1 MGTGSALARE
11 ARMAE
16 SRMKL
21 DWDGMRVAA
30 LDPLILDRRREP
42 HRHEEACNMCG
53 NFCAVKMLRDKA

>member
-1 MGTGSALARE
+1 
-11 ARMAE
+11 MAE

-42 HRHEEACNMCG
+42 HRHEEACTMCG